1 LWESRHGG
9 TTIGSRLE
17 AAPIN
22 LESLADERPAQAA
35 QNASKDLG
43 AETMAL
49 VEGRNI
55 SKSFGGIQALS
66 EVDFAVDAGSI
77 VGLIGPNG
85 AGKTTL
91 FNTVAGAFKP
101 TSGQV
106 VFDGVDITGLP
117 ATAVCRMG
125 MARTFQVC
133 RPFGAMSCLENVMVA
148 AINRRPGEP
157 RAAIERLAREKLNFV
172 GIPELEGVEARH
184 LNVIQKKR
192 LELARALATE
202 PKLLLLDEVMG
213 GLNTQEIQQA
223 VAFIRSLRDELG
235 LTVLWIEHVMG
246 AVMQA
251 AERIIVLD
259 QGRVLMA
266 GTPQEVVTDE
276 RVIQAYLG
284 E

>member
-1 LWESRHGG
+1 
-9 TTIGSRLE
+9 
-17 AAPIN
+17 
-22 LESLADERPAQAA
+22 
-35 QNASKDLG
+35 
-43 AETMAL
+43 MAL
-49 VEGRNI
+49 LEGRKI
-55 SKSFGGIQALS
+55 SKSFGGVQALS
-66 EVDFAVDAGSI
+66 EVDFKVDAGSI

-101 TSGQV
+101 TSGQIT
-106 VFDGVDITGLP
+106 FNGVDITGLP
-117 ATAVCRMG
+117 ATTVCRMG
-125 MARTFQVC
+125 LARTFQVS

-148 AINRRPGEP
+148 AINRRPGGS
-157 RAAIERLAREKLNFV
+157 RAEVERLAREKLHLV

-202 PKLLLLDEVMG
+202 PRLLLLDEVMG
-213 GLNTQEIQQA
+213 GLNTQEINQA
-223 VAFIRSLRDELG
+223 VVFIRNLRDELG

-259 QGRVLMA
+259 QGRVLMT
-266 GTPQEVVTDE
+266 GVPQDVVTDE